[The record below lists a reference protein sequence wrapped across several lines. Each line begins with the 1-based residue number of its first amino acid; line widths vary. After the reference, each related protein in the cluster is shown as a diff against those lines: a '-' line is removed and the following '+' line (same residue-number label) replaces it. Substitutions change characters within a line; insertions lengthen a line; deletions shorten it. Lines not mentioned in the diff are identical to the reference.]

1 MQKAVEQN
9 TLFTE
14 EGEYQVIWQHG
25 KIYKNEVDS
34 FMKGKEN
41 SSIYFSDF
49 IQRMDLAYAIA
60 DVVVSRAGAGTIS
73 ELCVAEKCTVFVPS
87 PVVAEDHQTHN
98 AMALVNKGAA
108 LIVKDADAQEQL
120 LPCIAG
126 LLENPEKIKELETNI
141 AKLAKKDAAATIAAE
156 CLKLAYRR

>member
-1 MQKAVEQN
+1 M
-9 TLFTE
+9 
-14 EGEYQVIWQHG
+14 
-25 KIYKNEVDS
+25 
-34 FMKGKEN
+34 
-41 SSIYFSDF
+41 
-49 IQRMDLAYAIA
+49 
-60 DVVVSRAGAGTIS
+60 VVSRAGAGTIS

-98 AMALVNKGAA
+98 AMALVNKGVA